1 MNAQISPVG
10 FKLFS
15 TLIFFLL
22 FQYIYI
28 AAQHNIKV
36 TSFLLLLLLLFYSA
50 DCGSVVNNTLKSPN
64 YPEGYPHKMEC
75 NYSVPIPA
83 GTRMKIK
90 FQYFKMPD
98 PYPVGNELQCL

>member
-28 AAQHNIKV
+28 AAQHNVMV

-90 FQYFKMPD
+90 FQYFQMPD